1 MQKLMAAFQLS
12 RKIATD
18 KEILDQ

>member
-1 MQKLMAAFQLS
+1 MAAFQLS